1 MRPLVHQSRAAH
13 VSAADDRKDFFPRG
27 LPEEAGPLTLAQS
40 VNAALTDVLA
50 ACPQAVV
57 LGEDVGVKGGVYG
70 VTLGLQKTFGS
81 ARVFDT
87 PLDEQ
92 TVLGLALGGSL
103 AGLLPIAEIQYLA
116 YLHNAEDQLR
126 GEAATLG
133 FFSDGQYANGLVVRI
148 AALASLKGF
157 GGHFHNDNALGVL
170 RDIPGIVVGCASG
183 PAEAP
188 DLLRTLAG
196 LALGEGRVGV
206 LLEPTALY
214 HDKDE
219 TAPYAAPESWASD
232 RDLGRVH
239 WSPAGGGHD
248 VLVVTFGNGVG
259 LSRRAIE
266 RTGAAATLFD
276 LRWLA
281 PLPVLHLLSVAAAFP
296 AVLVVDETRRSGGV
310 SEGVVTALVEGGYS
324 GAISRVTAEDSFVP
338 LGPAAAHVVLTED
351 DVVAALNSAIG
362 T

>member
-1 MRPLVHQSRAAH
+1 M
-13 VSAADDRKDFFPRG
+13 
-27 LPEEAGPLTLAQS
+27 
-40 VNAALTDVLA
+40 NAALTDLLA
-50 ACPQAVV
+50 TCPQAVV

-92 TVLGLALGGSL
+92 TILGLALGTSL
-103 AGLLPIAEIQYLA
+103 AGLLPVAEIQYLA

-133 FFSDGQYANGLVVRI
+133 FFSDGQYTNGMVVRI
-148 AALASLKGF
+148 ASLASLKGF
-157 GGHFHNDNALGVL
+157 GGHFHNDNAIGVL

-188 DLLRTLAG
+188 ELLRTLAG

-214 HDKDE
+214 HDKGE
-219 TAPYAAPESWASD
+219 TAPYAAPEEWPKEGQSD

-239 WSPAGGGHD
+239 WSRRGG
-248 VLVVTFGNGVG
+248 
-259 LSRRAIE
+259 
-266 RTGAAATLFD
+266 ATC
-276 LRWLA
+276 W
-281 PLPVLHLLSVAAAFP
+281 S
-296 AVLVVDETRRSGGV
+296 
-310 SEGVVTALVEGGYS
+310 
-324 GAISRVTAEDSFVP
+324 
-338 LGPAAAHVVLTED
+338 
-351 DVVAALNSAIG
+351 
-362 T
+362 

>member
-1 MRPLVHQSRAAH
+1 
-13 VSAADDRKDFFPRG
+13 
-27 LPEEAGPLTLAQS
+27 
-40 VNAALTDVLA
+40 VLA
-50 ACPQAVV
+50 ACPQAIV
-57 LGEDVGVKGGVYG
+57 LGEDVGTKGGVYG

-92 TVLGLALGGSL
+92 TILGLALGTSL

-133 FFSDGQYANGLVVRI
+133 FFSDGQYGNGMVVRI

-157 GGHFHNDNALGVL
+157 GGHFHNDNAIAVL
-170 RDIPGIVVGCASG
+170 RDIPGIVVGCASSA
-183 PAEAP
+183 AEAP
-188 DLLRTLAG
+188 ELLRTLAG
-196 LALGEGRVGV
+196 LALAEGRVCV

-214 HDKDE
+214 HDKAE
-219 TAPYAAPESWASD
+219 AAPYAAPDDWTSDRALGRMSWAG
-232 RDLGRVH
+232 RDL
-239 WSPAGGGHD
+239 
-248 VLVVTFGNGVG
+248 LVVTFGNGVG

-266 RTGAAATLFD
+266 AVGVPASIFD

-281 PLPVLHLLSVAAAFP
+281 PLPVAHLLATAAAFP
-296 AVLVVDETRRSGGV
+296 RVLVVDETRRSGGV
-310 SEGVVTALVEGGYS
+310 SEGVVTALVEGGYR
-324 GAISRVTAEDSFVP
+324 GRISRVTAADSFVP

-351 DVVAALNSAIG
+351 DVVAALTSA
-362 T
+362 